1 MSYGLEDVDSAGDTG
16 GNSGARP
23 TRACPKGKAK
33 AAVKKPPAKTTATR
47 SSGRKTAGKL
57 DDRFAPPNAESTA
70 GKHEVSRVAGRRTPK
85 KKTKAKVKADAP
97 PKKCGHH
104 HLLHHPSQ
112 SRPPL
117 PPMPTHHNM
126 HSHGPKCRGA
136 DGHPGPPMCTATHT
150 SLFSISRVHLRF
162 PCACPSPP
170 FSSPPFLGPRS
181 SRRRNVRHSSPQL
194 RPPPPYRNGRMPLQ
208 RMLPPASPGLRRR
221 GLRRKNRRWS

>member
-1 MSYGLEDVDSAGDTG
+1 MLVCVSRHGDPDDPLQVLAASAGFGKPLVMDVEVDTVVSCGLEDVDSAGDTG
-16 GNSGARP
+16 GNSGAPP
-23 TRACPKGKAK
+23 TRACSKGKAK

-97 PKKCGHH
+97 PKKYGHH

-126 HSHGPKCRGA
+126 HSHGAKMQRSRWP
-136 DGHPGPPMCTATHT
+136 PGPTHVHCYT
-150 SLFSISRVHLRF
+150 HQSLLHLTR
-162 PCACPSPP
+162 ASP
-170 FSSPPFLGPRS
+170 FSPCVPVAPRS
-181 SRRRNVRHSSPQL
+181 RRPRS
-194 RPPPPYRNGRMPLQ
+194 
-208 RMLPPASPGLRRR
+208 
-221 GLRRKNRRWS
+221 